1 MLDELIDRLKKL
13 FSSRLIPL
21 AGIFIVMFGILI
33 YRVFQMQIVNGTSTT
48 TEEEYLN
55 IEERPIKYTRG
66 EIKDRNGYVLAY
78 NVPTYSV
85 VMCDS
90 AALKTNKEKNAMIDK
105 LVKLLESYGYP
116 LELNFGI
123 EIDESG
129 ELVFNVEGNAL
140 NRFLKNAYCK
150 PRVSDLTT
158 EQLNSTPQ
166 QVFDFLRY
174 GDKENG
180 PMFQISDEYSLEE
193 ALKIMIVRYT
203 LFNTTPKYTQFT
215 LASNV
220 NEETVAAVKENL
232 ADLPGVE
239 VKLET
244 SRVYN
249 DSIYFA
255 HIIGY
260 TGLINSTEYE
270 TLNEGLAKG
279 EEKYTDTDVV
289 GKLGIEKEME
299 EYLAGKK
306 GIESVT
312 VNEYNKEVGVT
323 VTKEPTVG
331 NDVYLTIDRDLQIA
345 TYHILEKNIAEI
357 LISKIVPTMDYGGKG
372 KKAADIK
379 IPIYE
384 VYNALI
390 NNNVIDL
397 TKFREEEASELEKSV
412 YSKFVEKREE
422 IFNKLETLLAPDCK
436 ITNSEAGDEMKEYL
450 EYVYSSLLSNKIVVN
465 SLINKEDA
473 TYLKY
478 KNGDISLSKYLQYAI
493 TQNWVDLKT
502 LGIGSEL
509 YTTDEIY
516 SMLVEKAMNLLIDN
530 ASFEKKIYRTLIFT
544 KKLSGKEICLLLYEQ
559 GVLEYNESE
568 ISNLANNRISAYD
581 FMISKITSLEITPAQ
596 LALEPCSGSVVI
608 TDVKTGDVLAL
619 VSYPSYD
626 NNYLANKIDWDY
638 YQKLLSDNS
647 TPLINRAT
655 TQKTTTGSTFKPLTA
670 LIGLGEG
677 VIDVSTKIRD
687 LYTFE
692 QVVPSPSCWKKGGH
706 GLLDVSHAIQH
717 SCNYFFY
724 EVGYRLMKDDNG
736 KYMDSTGISKI
747 QKYASMF
754 GLDSLSGVEIE
765 EAQPEISSKD
775 AVRTSIGYYHNFAP
789 VQISRYITTVANR
802 GTLFDYT
809 LIDKVKDV
817 DGNLVYENQAT
828 IRNEIT
834 EFTDAEW
841 NAVQNGMYLV
851 VNSSANGLDRMYKD
865 LGVTVAGKTG
875 TAQVSLNIPH
885 HALFVGYAPY
895 EDPQISMTCV
905 IPNGYASANA
915 AKMGREVLGY
925 YFNGEN
931 KEALLSG
938 NVTAGTATSI
948 TVSD

>member
-1 MLDELIDRLKKL
+1 MLDELIDKLKRL

-21 AGIFIVMFGILI
+21 AGFFVFMFGILI
-33 YRVFQMQIVNGTSTT
+33 YQLFQLQIVNGNSQSVQ
-48 TEEEYLN
+48 EEYLN
-55 IEERPIKYTRG
+55 VEERDIKSTRG
-66 EIKDRNGYVLAY
+66 KIRDRNGNILAD
-78 NVPTYSV
+78 NVSSYSV

-90 AALKTNKEKNAMIDK
+90 AALTTNKQKNAMIDK

-116 LELNFGI
+116 LELNFGL
-123 EIDESG
+123 ELDEMG
-129 ELVFNVEGNAL
+129 NLVFNVEGTAL
-140 NRFLKNAYCK
+140 QRFLKNAYCK
-150 PRVSDLTT
+150 PRVSDLT
-158 EQLNSTPQ
+158 EQQLNSTPQ
-166 QVFDFLRY
+166 QVFDFMRY

-180 PMFQISDEYSLEE
+180 SMFGISDDYSLEE
-193 ALKIMIVRYT
+193 ALKIMLVRYT

-215 LASNV
+215 LASDV
-220 NEETVAAVKENL
+220 NAKTVAAVKENL

-249 DSIYFA
+249 DSIYFS
-255 HIIGY
+255 HILGY
-260 TGLINSTEYE
+260 TGMINSTEYDA
-270 TLNEGLAKG
+270 LNQGLAKG
-279 EEKYTDTDVV
+279 EEKYSETDVV
-289 GKLGIEKEME
+289 GKIGIEKEME

-323 VTKEPTVG
+323 VKTDPTVG

-345 TYHILEKNIAEI
+345 CYHILEKNIAEV

-372 KKAADIK
+372 KKAADITV
-379 IPIYE
+379 PIYE

-390 NNNVIDL
+390 SNNVIDL
-397 TKFREEEASELEKSV
+397 TKFRDIDASDLEKSV
-412 YSKFVEKREE
+412 YSMFVEKREV
-422 IFNKLETLLAPDCK
+422 IFNRLQNLLAADNE
-436 ITNSEAGDEMKEYL
+436 ITNTQAGEEMQEYL
-450 EYVYSSLLSNKIVVN
+450 EYVYSNLTSNKIVV
-465 SLINKEDA
+465 SARINKDDA

-478 KNGDISLSKYLQYAI
+478 RDGALSLSKYLQYAI
-493 TQNWVDLKT
+493 TQNWVDLET
-502 LGIGSEL
+502 LGIGDEL

-516 SMLVEKAMNLLIDN
+516 SILVEKAMDLLIDN
-530 ASFEKKIYRTLIFT
+530 DSFEKKIYRTLIFS

-559 GVLEYNESE
+559 GVLEYNESDV
-568 ISNLANNRISAYD
+568 SNLVNNRISPYT
-581 FMISKITSLEITPAQ
+581 FMIQKLTNLEITPAQ
-596 LALEPCSGSVVI
+596 LALEPCSGSIVL
-608 TDVKTGDVLAL
+608 TDVKNGDVLAL
-619 VSYPSYD
+619 VTYPSYD

-638 YQKLLSDNS
+638 YQKLLNDKS

-670 LIGLGEG
+670 LVGLGEG

-687 LYTFE
+687 LYTFT
-692 QVVPSPSCWKKGGH
+692 QVVPSPSCWKLGGH
-706 GLLDVSHAIQH
+706 GLVDATHAIQH

-724 EVGYRLMKDDNG
+724 EVGYRLMRGQDG
-736 KYMDSTGISKI
+736 KFMDSNGISKI

-754 GLDSLSGVEIE
+754 GLDSKSGIEIE
-765 EAQPEISSKD
+765 EAQPEISSND
-775 AVRTSIGYYHNFAP
+775 AIRTSIGYYHNFAP

-809 LIDKVKDV
+809 LIDQVKDNAGEQILNNEAKV
-817 DGNLVYENQAT
+817 L
-828 IRNEIT
+828 NEIT
-834 EFTDAEW
+834 DFTDAEW
-841 NAVQNGMYLV
+841 NAVQRGMYLV
-851 VNSSANGLDRMYKD
+851 VNSSANGLDYMYRD

-875 TAQVSLNIPH
+875 TAQVSKNIPH

-915 AKMGREVLGY
+915 AKMGREVLGF